1 MSGLEDTLNGKNEQN
16 EKLPRKSE
24 IQESVES
31 IEDMQKRLSQ
41 EMTIQYEHLKDE
53 DKKIEAANASINLS
67 TEEVQ
72 EEKNAMNLDAEIST
86 INSEAEKLTNESKNK
101 INVDKSSTELS
112 TAEMFQENINETS
125 MQHDIDAFLKSPEA
139 DENPIQRDFLKNFK
153 TTMTMEEFKN
163 ITPYIRSEH
172 LTINGLLRQE
182 KEVNI
187 ENVLKYKGKELT
199 DINKELN
206 TDVIECF
213 HALEDCIEKSQFT
226 VPEEGIGK
234 NVYRVIKGNHL
245 ADFEKDHI
253 ITEKSFLS
261 TSLDESYKKFYL
273 NDVDEETILTI
284 KFPEKSKVNGII
296 IGNVENEFLLPRN
309 MSYKIVNKKESVING
324 VKKFEIEAEFLP
336 NVHLHV

>member
-1 MSGLEDTLNGKNEQN
+1 
-16 EKLPRKSE
+16 
-24 IQESVES
+24 
-31 IEDMQKRLSQ
+31 
-41 EMTIQYEHLKDE
+41 
-53 DKKIEAANASINLS
+53 
-67 TEEVQ
+67 
-72 EEKNAMNLDAEIST
+72 
-86 INSEAEKLTNESKNK
+86 
-101 INVDKSSTELS
+101 
-112 TAEMFQENINETS
+112 
-125 MQHDIDAFLKSPEA
+125 
-139 DENPIQRDFLKNFK
+139 
-153 TTMTMEEFKN
+153 MEEFKN

-206 TDVIECF
+206 TDVVECF

-273 NDVDEETILTI
+273 NDADEETILTI